1 MSTWIKVGLIAV
13 AIYGLLCV
21 GLYAAMRQPPKVFGA
36 VMSVL
41 PAPAVMMGLPMRQ
54 LWQAARAGSV
64 QAGDPAPDFDLPAV
78 DRGSRVRLRDFR
90 GVQPVVLVF
99 GSYTCP
105 PFRKDVPRINSIYH
119 KYKDRAAFYLI
130 YIQEAHPSDGWQLP
144 SNVEAEVVFASPTS
158 MEGRADLAL
167 ACSRTVGIEFP
178 ALLDEISDSTE
189 AAYTAWPSRICL
201 VGKDG
206 AVVYKSKPGP
216 YGFLPDE
223 LEQALAKLLP
233 G

>member
-1 MSTWIKVGLIAV
+1 
-13 AIYGLLCV
+13 
-21 GLYAAMRQPPKVFGA
+21 
-36 VMSVL
+36 
-41 PAPAVMMGLPMRQ
+41 MMGLPMRQ

-78 DRGSRVRLRDFR
+78 DRGSRVRLSDFS

-144 SNVEAEVVFASPTS
+144 SNVEAEVVFASPTN

-178 ALLDEISDSTE
+178 ALLDEISDPTE

-206 AVVYKSKPGP
+206 IVVYKSKPGP

-223 LEQALAKLLP
+223 LEQALSKLLP